1 MSPTIFIGLCA
12 AAVAGLLYAEYG
24 DRAPLRRVFKPAASA
39 FFILAGLAA
48 GALDSPSGQAILAGL
63 VFCALGDVLLMPK
76 SGKAFLAG
84 MGAFAVGHGAY
95 FASFL
100 IGGAI
105 LSPAAVAAFVLMAAL
120 SIGLIFFLRQGLG
133 AMRTPVAVYSLV
145 ISIMVA
151 GGVAHWSSAQT
162 SDSAALAV
170 AAAGFALSDVS
181 VARDRFGGGGF
192 INRAWGLPLYYAA
205 QCLFAVSV

>member
-1 MSPTIFIGLCA
+1 MSPTIFVSLCA
-12 AAVAGLLYAEYG
+12 AAVAGLLFAEHS
-24 DRAPLRRVFKPAASA
+24 DRAFLKRVFKPAASA

-48 GALDSPSGQAILAGL
+48 GALETPSGQAILAGL
-63 VFCALGDVLLMPK
+63 AFCALGDVLLLPK
-76 SGKAFLAG
+76 TENTFLAG
-84 MGAFAVGHGAY
+84 MGAFGVGHGAY
-95 FASFL
+95 FVSFL
-100 IGGAI
+100 TGGAV
-105 LSPAAVAAFVLMAAL
+105 LSPEAVAAFVSTAAL
-120 SIGLIFFLRQGLG
+120 SIGLIFALRSGLG
-133 AMRTPVAVYSLV
+133 AMLTPVTVYALV

-151 GGVAHWSSAQT
+151 GGVAHWSSART
-162 SDSAALAV
+162 VDSAALAV